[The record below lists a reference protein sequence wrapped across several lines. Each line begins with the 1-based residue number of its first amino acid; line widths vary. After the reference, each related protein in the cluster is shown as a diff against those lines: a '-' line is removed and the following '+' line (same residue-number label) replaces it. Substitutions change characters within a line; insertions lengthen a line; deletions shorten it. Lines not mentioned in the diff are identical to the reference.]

1 MRACSDAKHYGRMTH
16 SFVGVL
22 ILRRHQ
28 SEEQPRQPRQPR
40 QPTTATRHAMPRP
53 TAAGETM
60 LRQNSD
66 DTELMELGDMCVCL
80 MSHTRHAAPL
90 IPAKTPELADNP
102 TVIGLPTP
110 YSMAIFPLF
119 PLPSHVLRR
128 VTPGGNVTRHNRLKS
143 RDHPEPETQT
153 S

>member
-28 SEEQPRQPRQPR
+28 SEELPRQPRQPR

-90 IPAKTPELADNP
+90 IPAKTPELADIP
-102 TVIGLPTP
+102 SVIGLPTP

-119 PLPSHVLRR
+119 PPSFTRPSPSH
-128 VTPGGNVTRHNRLKS
+128 PGRKCHTSQQVEKPRSSRTRN
-143 RDHPEPETQT
+143 PN
-153 S
+153 